1 MKITK
6 IFTVIMIFITL
17 CGCKEKEVPNLS
29 TEMFNYTSEIMAK
42 ANELSEVSPI
52 FDLDKETVLV
62 TAKDFNITNKYAFP
76 FIYGEVMNYTAELI
90 QMFGAEQL
98 EEHFKEL
105 ARTRAM
111 NEALY
116 REAVAAGFDV
126 SDDAVIA
133 AVNEAF
139 NNDLST
145 VAAELDKLPFT
156 MDFIKRD
163 FKQTMTIQQYRDALI
178 EKFNTPPS
186 ESAIQKYY
194 NENPEL
200 TTRKKR
206 AVARHIFKNTEDMD
220 DEQKKNAAAEMKA
233 LRSSIDTTADF
244 MKMLS
249 KSDDKDTVAN
259 GGLIAEYIEQGDTAE
274 DIDNAIFS
282 QPVTGGISDVVE
294 SKFGYHI
301 FMVDSITPAERVP
314 LDNVKSQIEQ
324 ILIIDR
330 QNEAIEAETK
340 RIAKKYHI
348 KIK

>member
-1 MKITK
+1 MKLTK
-6 IFTVIMIFITL
+6 ILTIIMILITICC
-17 CGCKEKEVPNLS
+17 CGKKELPNLS

-42 ANELSEVSPI
+42 ANELAEVSPI

-62 TAKDFNITNKYAFP
+62 TAKDFAVTNKYTFP

-90 QMFGAEQL
+90 QMFGADQL

-126 SDDAVIA
+126 SDDEVTAR
-133 AVNEAF
+133 VNEAF
-139 NNDLST
+139 DGDL
-145 VAAELDKLPFT
+145 AAIASELDKLPFK
-156 MDFIKRD
+156 MDFIRED
-163 FKQTMTIQQYRDALI
+163 FKRTIIIQQYRDALI
-178 EKFNTPPS
+178 EKYNVPPA
-186 ESAIQKYY
+186 ESAVQKYY

-200 TTRKKR
+200 STKKKR
-206 AVARHIFKNTEDMD
+206 AIARHIFRNTEDMD
-220 DEQKKNAAAEMKA
+220 DTQKANALSEMKA
-233 LRSSIDTTADF
+233 LRSAMDTTADF
-244 MKMLS
+244 MKMLV

-314 LDNVKSQIEQ
+314 LENVKSQIEQ
-324 ILIIDR
+324 IMIIDK
-330 QNEAIEAETK
+330 QNEAIEAESK
-340 RIAKKYHI
+340 RVAKKYQI
-348 KIK
+348 KMQ

>member
-1 MKITK
+1 M
-6 IFTVIMIFITL
+6 L
-17 CGCKEKEVPNLS
+17 CCCGDSKTVPNLS

-42 ANELSEVSPI
+42 ANELAEVSPL

-62 TAKDFNITNKYAFP
+62 STKDFNITNKYAFP
-76 FIYGEVMNYTAELI
+76 FIYSEVMQYTAELI

-105 ARTRAM
+105 ARSRAM

-126 SDDAVIA
+126 SDDEVNAR
-133 AVNEAF
+133 VNEAF
-139 NNDLST
+139 EGDLSALT
-145 VAAELDKLPFT
+145 AELEKMPFT
-156 MDFIKRD
+156 MDFIRKD
-163 FKQTMTIQQYRDALI
+163 FKWTITIQQYRDALI
-178 EKFNTPPS
+178 EKYNTTPS
-186 ESAIQKYY
+186 ENAVQKYY
-194 NENPEL
+194 NDNPEL
-200 TTRKKR
+200 STKKKR
-206 AVARHIFKNTEDMD
+206 AVVRHIFRNTEDMD
-220 DEQKKNAAAEMKA
+220 DTQKANALSEMKA
-233 LRSSIDTTADF
+233 LRSAMDTTADF
-244 MKMLS
+244 MAMLV
-249 KSDDKDTVAN
+249 KSDDKDTIAN

-274 DIDNAIFS
+274 EIDNAIFS
-282 QPVTGGISDVVE
+282 QPVTGGLSNVVE

-301 FMVDSITPAERVP
+301 FMVDSITPAERIP

-340 RIAKKYHI
+340 RVAKKYQI